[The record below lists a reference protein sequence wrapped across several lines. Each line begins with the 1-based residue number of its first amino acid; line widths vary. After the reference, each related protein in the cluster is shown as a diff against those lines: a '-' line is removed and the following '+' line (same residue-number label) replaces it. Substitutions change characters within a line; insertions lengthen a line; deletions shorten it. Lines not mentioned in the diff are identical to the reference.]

1 MVNVQA
7 YDKPFAR
14 LGDRTL
20 SVRDLLRSMAEV
32 GATDFYLKIGEPVL
46 FKIDG
51 SLTRYKTDPL
61 TEKHLSHV
69 IACFFT
75 QADADRFRARRE
87 VDLVHA
93 EGDTRYRVHIGTANN
108 GAYGVIRRISQD
120 VWPLEKIGLP
130 RNAVAPLKKLRSGL
144 ILIAGATGQG
154 KTMTAVSLLDH
165 INATRPATLLTLEDP
180 IEYIFED
187 KQGMFIQREV
197 GMHVETFADGVQ
209 AGLREALDV
218 IYVGEMREPKTIEQ
232 VLKAAEMG
240 HLVISTIHAE
250 DTVSALGRIIGSFT
264 SEHHARIQYTL
275 GAGISAVIT
284 QRLLPSARTGRVLCA
299 EVLFPTTAIRSVLR
313 SGELTKLPIYIGQ
326 PGSGVIYRD
335 HLQELADARKITR
348 NVRDEEL
355 VHYQSR
361 RAGGEESAR

>member
-7 YDKPFAR
+7 YDKPFVR
-14 LGDRTL
+14 LNERAL
-20 SVRDLLRSMAEV
+20 SVRDILQSMAEV
-32 GATDFYLKIGEPVL
+32 GATDFYMKIGEPVL

-51 SLTRYKTDPL
+51 SVTRYKTDPL
-61 TEKHLSHV
+61 TEKHLAHV
-69 IACFFT
+69 ISCFFT

-120 VWPLEKIGLP
+120 VWPLERIGLP
-130 RNAVAPLKKLRSGL
+130 TRALKMLKGLRSGL
-144 ILIAGATGQG
+144 VLIAGATGQG
-154 KTMTAVSLLDH
+154 KTMTAVSFLDH
-165 INATRPATLLTLEDP
+165 LNQTRPATLLTLEDP
-180 IEYIFED
+180 IEFIFED
-187 KQGMFIQREV
+187 KMGMFIQREV
-197 GMHVETFADGVQ
+197 GMHVDSFADGVQ

-250 DTVSALGRIIGSFT
+250 DSVSALGRIIGSFT

-275 GAGISAVIT
+275 GAGLAAVIT
-284 QRLLPSARTGRVLCA
+284 QRLLPSPRGGRVLCA
-299 EVLFPTTAIRSVLR
+299 EVIFPTTAIRSVLR
-313 SGELTKLPIYIGQ
+313 SGDLPKLPIYIGQ
-326 PGSGVIYRD
+326 PGSGVVYRD
-335 HLQELADARKITR
+335 HLQELADARKISR

-355 VHYQSR
+355 VNYQSR
-361 RAGGEESAR
+361 RAGGEEAR